1 MFRNYF
7 LVAIRNMNKHKFFS
21 AINIF
26 GMTTGI
32 TACMLIFLYISDELS
47 YDRFHARADHM
58 YRVNLYGKISGQ
70 DIHTSTTCPPMAA
83 ALVAE
88 IPEVEEATR
97 IDSYGQ
103 SSIKYGD
110 IAFIE
115 EKMFYADSN
124 FFQFFNYKLL
134 LGDPRTALKEPRS
147 IVMTEDLAH
156 KYFGEEPALGKMVV
170 IGNEN
175 ETFKVTGV
183 CENAPTNSHLV
194 FNVLLSASSA
204 DFLRKTMWLNNSLYT
219 YLVLNKGASIE
230 AVHAKLRGLAERHV
244 GPEMERFLGKSM
256 KQLEAEGGQFGYTT
270 IAVPDIHLRS
280 TMQHEIEPVGNLL
293 YVYFFGGV
301 GAFIIVIACINFMNL
316 STARSAGRAKEVGL
330 RKTLGSLRGQLV
342 RQFLSESLLYSAVA
356 VIMAL
361 AACYLLLP
369 SFNLLAGKTLQ
380 MELLYT
386 PTFIASALAL
396 IVLVGFIAGSYPAFY
411 LTSFSPVEVL
421 KGKVRSGM
429 RSKGVRSSLVVF
441 QFALSIFLII
451 FTIVVYQQI
460 TFMQERNLGMDKHN
474 LLIINNAWKLDKNQ
488 VSFKN
493 TLLEQTGIVD
503 ASFTNNNFPGVNN
516 TTVFKASGSE
526 QDHIMGV
533 YYADVDNQHTMRFEM
548 KEGRFFSP
556 DSPADT
562 LGIVLNEA
570 AVKEFGFE
578 KPLEEEILYNDNEDG
593 LERLKVIGVYKDFNF
608 ESLRDKVRP
617 LAIRFTRTAGRL
629 MVRYEGDPTKAIA
642 TIEKLWKTQ
651 TENEPIQYSFMDQNF
666 DRLFRS
672 EQRMGQVFGVFSAL
686 AIFIACLGLFAL
698 AAFTAEQ
705 RTKEI
710 GIRKAMG
717 ASMPSLIV
725 LLSKEF
731 TRLVLVAFVPA
742 ALAGWYIAS
751 SWLQGFEYR
760 VEISPLIFVGSG
772 LAAITIAWVTV
783 GYQSIKAAGTN
794 PVNSLRYE

>member
-1 MFRNYF
+1 MFKNYF

-115 EKMFYADSN
+115 DKMFYADSN
-124 FFQFFNYKLL
+124 FFQFFDYKLL
-134 LGDPRTALKEPRS
+134 LGDARTALKEPRS

-396 IVLVGFIAGSYPAFY
+396 IVVVGFIAGSYPAFY

-533 YYADVDNQHTMRFEM
+533 YYADVDNQRTMRFEM
-548 KEGRFFSP
+548 KEGRFFSA

-562 LGIVLNEA
+562 LGIILNEA

-731 TRLVLVAFVPA
+731 TRLVLIAFVPA

-751 SWLQGFEYR
+751 GWLQGFEYR

>member
-47 YDRFHARADHM
+47 YDRFHAKADHM
-58 YRVNLYGKISGQ
+58 YRVNLLGKISGQ

-97 IDSYGQ
+97 VDSYGQ

-115 EKMFYADSN
+115 DKIFYADSN
-124 FFQFFNYKLL
+124 FFQFFDYKLL
-134 LGDPRTALKEPRS
+134 RGDARTALKEPRS
-147 IVMTEDLAH
+147 IVLTEDLAH

-183 CENAPTNSHLV
+183 CENAPANSHLI

-204 DFLRKTMWLNNSLYT
+204 DFLRKTMWLNNNLYT
-219 YLVLNKGASIE
+219 YFVLHKDASID
-230 AVHAKLRGLAERHV
+230 AMHAKLRELAERHV
-244 GPEMERFLGKSM
+244 GPEMERFLGKTM
-256 KQLEAEGGQFGYTT
+256 KQLEAEGGEFGYTT
-270 IAVPDIHLRS
+270 IAVPNIHLRS
-280 TMQHEIEPVGNLL
+280 TMQHEVEPVGNLL
-293 YVYFFGGV
+293 YIYFFGGV

-330 RKTLGSLRGQLV
+330 RKTLGSQRGQLV

-356 VIMAL
+356 VVLAL

-369 SFNLLAGKTLQ
+369 AFNLLAGKALQ
-380 MELLYT
+380 MKMLYT
-386 PTFIASALAL
+386 PTFIVSTLAL
-396 IVLVGFIAGSYPAFY
+396 VVVVGFIAGSYPALY

-421 KGKVRSGM
+421 KGKVRAGM

-460 TFMQERNLGMDKHN
+460 TFMQDRNLGMDKHN
-474 LLIINNAWKLDKNQ
+474 LLVINNAWKLDKNQ

-493 TLLEQTGIVD
+493 TLLEQTGILD

-516 TTVFKASGSE
+516 TTVFKAAGSE

-533 YYADVDNQHTMRFEM
+533 YYADVDNQRTMRFEM
-548 KEGRFFSP
+548 KEGRFFST

-593 LERLKVIGVYKDFNF
+593 LERLKVIGVYKNFNF

-629 MVRYEGDPTKAIA
+629 MVRYEGDPANAIA

-731 TRLVLVAFVPA
+731 TRLVLIAFVPA

-751 SWLQGFEYR
+751 HWLQGFEYR

-772 LAAITIAWVTV
+772 LAAMTIAWVTV

>member
-47 YDRFHARADHM
+47 YDRFHAKADHM
-58 YRVNLYGKISGQ
+58 YRVNLLGKISGQ

-97 IDSYGQ
+97 VDSYGQ

-115 EKMFYADSN
+115 DKIFYADSN
-124 FFQFFNYKLL
+124 FFQFFDYKLL
-134 LGDPRTALKEPRS
+134 RGDARTALKEPRS
-147 IVMTEDLAH
+147 IVLTEDLAH

-183 CENAPTNSHLV
+183 CENAPANSHLI

-204 DFLRKTMWLNNSLYT
+204 DFLRKTMWLNNNLYT
-219 YLVLNKGASIE
+219 YFVLHKDASID
-230 AVHAKLRGLAERHV
+230 AMHAKLRELAERHV
-244 GPEMERFLGKSM
+244 GPEMERFLGKTM
-256 KQLEAEGGQFGYTT
+256 KQLEAEGGEFGYTT
-270 IAVPDIHLRS
+270 IAVPNIHLRS
-280 TMQHEIEPVGNLL
+280 TMQHEVEPVGNLL
-293 YVYFFGGV
+293 YIYFFGGV

-330 RKTLGSLRGQLV
+330 RKTLGSQRGQLV

-356 VIMAL
+356 VVLAL

-369 SFNLLAGKTLQ
+369 AFNLLAGKALQ
-380 MELLYT
+380 MKMLYT
-386 PTFIASALAL
+386 PTFIVSTLAL
-396 IVLVGFIAGSYPAFY
+396 VVVVGFIAGSYPALY

-421 KGKVRSGM
+421 KGKVRAGM

-460 TFMQERNLGMDKHN
+460 TFMQDRNLGMDKHN
-474 LLIINNAWKLDKNQ
+474 LLVINNAWKLDKNQ

-493 TLLEQTGIVD
+493 TLLEQTGILD

-516 TTVFKASGSE
+516 TTVFKAAGSE

-533 YYADVDNQHTMRFEM
+533 YYADVDNQRTMRFEM
-548 KEGRFFSP
+548 KEGRFFST

-593 LERLKVIGVYKDFNF
+593 LERLKVIGVYKNFNF

-629 MVRYEGDPTKAIA
+629 MVRYEGDPTNAIA

-731 TRLVLVAFVPA
+731 TRLVLIAFVPA

-751 SWLQGFEYR
+751 HWLQGFEYR

-772 LAAITIAWVTV
+772 LAAMTIAWVTV

>member
-58 YRVNLYGKISGQ
+58 YRVNLFGKISGQ

-97 IDSYGQ
+97 IDAYGQ

-115 EKMFYADSN
+115 DKMFYADSN
-124 FFQFFNYKLL
+124 FFQFFSYKLL
-134 LGDPRTALKEPRS
+134 LGDARTALKEPRS
-147 IVMTEDLAH
+147 IVMTEDVAH

-204 DFLRKTMWLNNSLYT
+204 DFLRKSMWLNNSLYT
-219 YLVLNKGASIE
+219 YLVLHKGASIE
-230 AVHAKLRGLAERHV
+230 AVQAKLRGLAERHV
-244 GPEMERFLGKSM
+244 GPEMERFLGKTM
-256 KQLEAEGGQFGYTT
+256 KQLEAEGGVFGYTT

-474 LLIINNAWKLDKNQ
+474 LLIINNAWKLEKNQ

-493 TLLEQTGIVD
+493 TLLEQTGILD

-533 YYADVDNQHTMRFEM
+533 YYADVDNQRTMRFEM

-731 TRLVLVAFVPA
+731 TRLVLIAFVPA

-751 SWLQGFEYR
+751 NWLQGFEYR